1 MFISALV
8 GHDAAAG
15 QGLVPLCGLLARL
28 GLQFVRDGGQQVPC
42 WSAEQACGG

>member
-1 MFISALV
+1 MFIPALV
-8 GHDAAAG
+8 GHEAAAG

-28 GLQFVRDGGQQVPC
+28 GLQFVWDGGQQVPC

>member
-1 MFISALV
+1 MFIPALV

-15 QGLVPLCGLLARL
+15 RAWSLCVVFWL